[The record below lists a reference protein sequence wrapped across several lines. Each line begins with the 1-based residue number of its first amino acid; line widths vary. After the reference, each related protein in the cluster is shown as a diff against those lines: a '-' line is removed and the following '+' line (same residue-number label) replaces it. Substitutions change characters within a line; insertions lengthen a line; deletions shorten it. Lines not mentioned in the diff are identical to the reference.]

1 MQVQHYHG
9 DYRRIADI
17 FYDTI
22 HTIAIKQYTSE
33 QVHAWAP
40 YPIDYEKW
48 YYRCELKRPFIVCDA
63 NTAIGFIELD
73 PDGHIDCHYVHSTWN
88 RRGVGGLLLDHVE
101 QVFRALDKPRLY
113 VEASLIAVGLYE
125 KRGFRRITEQCVI
138 LRGQMLQN
146 VLMEKTLGK

>member
-1 MQVQHYHG
+1 MHVQHYNG

-17 FYDTI
+17 FYDAI
-22 HTIAIKQYTSE
+22 HTVATQQYTSE

-40 YPIDYEKW
+40 YPIGYDRW

-63 NTAIGFIELD
+63 DTAVGFIELD

-101 QVFRALDKPRLY
+101 RVCRALGKPRLY

-125 KRGFRRITEQCVI
+125 QRGFYRVKEQHVVVGSQ
-138 LRGQMLQN
+138 LLQN
-146 VLMEKTLGK
+146 FLLEKMLV